1 MSSVA
6 IDNSTL
12 PLAHEQWRPSFN
24 PSLVAITVTL
34 ATFMEVLDTSIA
46 NVALPHIS
54 GSLSAGQDEST
65 WVLTSYLVANA
76 IILPMSGWFSSLVGR
91 KRFYMTCVGLF
102 TISSLLCGLAPS
114 LGWLIVFR
122 ILQGLGGGGLQPS
135 EQAILADTFEPKKR
149 GMAFALYGV
158 AVVTAPALGPTLG
171 GWITDNFDWRWIFFI
186 NIPVGILSIFLT
198 SQVVEDPPHLKEQQK
213 KKGRI
218 DFIGFALIALGL
230 GALQIIL
237 DKGEREDWFNSTF
250 IIGFTI
256 TAAVSLLVAIVWE
269 LRQKNPIVDLR
280 LLRERNFAMAN
291 VMMFSLGF
299 VLLGSTV
306 LLPLMLQTLMGYTA
320 TEAGMALSPGGV
332 VIILILPFVGM
343 ALSKGVQAK
352 WMIMCGLVISA
363 IGLIWMSHF
372 SLGISFQDAVLA
384 RIVQAAG
391 IAFLFVPI
399 NTIAYAFLPKNK
411 NNDAS
416 GLVNLSRNIG
426 ASVGIAFATT
436 LVARRSQVHQHVLAE
451 HASNLNPQYLQTL
464 GSLKG
469 TLVAHGM
476 SLVEAA
482 QHAPAMIYHMVQQ
495 QASMLAYVD
504 VFKMM
509 AIVFLAV
516 IPVAMLLKKTKPG
529 EAPIAAH

>member
-1 MSSVA
+1 MVTA
-6 IDNSTL
+6 VDNSIL
-12 PLAHEQWRPSFN
+12 PLAQDQWRPAFN
-24 PSLVAITVTL
+24 PWLIALTVTL

-76 IILPMSGWFSSLVGR
+76 IILPMSGWFSSIIGR
-91 KRFYMTCVGLF
+91 KRFYMACVALF
-102 TISSLLCGLAPS
+102 TMSSLLCGLAPS

-135 EQAILADTFEPKKR
+135 EQAILADTFEPSKR
-149 GMAFALYGV
+149 GMAFALYGI
-158 AVVTAPALGPTLG
+158 AVVSAPAIGPTLG

-186 NIPVGILSIFLT
+186 NIPVGLISIFLT
-198 SQVVEDPPHLKEQQK
+198 SQVVEDPPHLKESQQSK
-213 KKGRI
+213 RGNI

-237 DKGEREDWFNSTF
+237 DKGEREDWFGSSF
-250 IIGFTI
+250 IVGFTI
-256 TAAVSLLVAIVWE
+256 ASVVSIVAAIIWE
-269 LRQKNPIVDLR
+269 LRHKNPIVDLR

-291 VMMFSLGF
+291 VMMFALGF

-306 LLPLMLQTLMGYTA
+306 LIPLMLQTLMGYTA
-320 TEAGMALSPGGV
+320 TEAGMALSPGGF

-343 ALSKGVQAK
+343 ALSRGVQAK
-352 WMIMCGLVISA
+352 WLIMIGLTISA

-372 SLGISFQDAVLA
+372 SLTISFKHAVLA
-384 RIVQAAG
+384 RIVQASG

-399 NTIAYAFLPKNK
+399 NTIAYAFLPRDK

-436 LVARRSQVHQHVLAE
+436 LVARRAQVHQNVLSS
-451 HASNLNPQYLQTL
+451 HLTTLNPQYVHTL
-464 GSLKG
+464 GSLKER
-469 TLVAHGM
+469 LVEHGM
-476 SLVEAA
+476 SLVDAA
-482 QHAPAMIYHMVQQ
+482 QHAPAMIYQMIQQ

-504 VFKMM
+504 VYRVM

-516 IPVAMLLKKTKPG
+516 IPAAMLLKKTKPG
-529 EAPIAAH
+529 DAAIGAH